1 MSVPTA
7 IPDRE
12 RWALLHFSVVG
23 QLLAAAPPKG
33 ALRAEIAKLAAR
45 ESQHPI
51 TGSPVR
57 FGVSTVERWLHR
69 ARRSGRTRCAYYG
82 ARYCASRYAEQHAE
96 LAPGPSYSAIRR
108 FFKAQGLHKRPRLTS
123 RRTTGAERGEAR
135 SLPPSP
141 PSGRS
146 KQIRRHP
153 RRAGPTYSPQVASV

>member
-57 FGVSTVERWLHR
+57 FGVSTVERWFSAEQMVLR
-69 ARRSGRTRCAYYG
+69 SQGRRSG
-82 ARYCASRYAEQHAE
+82 AS
-96 LAPGPSYSAIRR
+96 
-108 FFKAQGLHKRPRLTS
+108 
-123 RRTTGAERGEAR
+123 
-135 SLPPSP
+135 SLFI
-141 PSGRS
+141 
-146 KQIRRHP
+146 K
-153 RRAGPTYSPQVASV
+153 TMT